1 MSVVNHRPDTMDRVK
16 GPLATAIAVLAL
28 GLVASACQGPDA
40 TPTSQSSGPTRTTTP
55 APKPTPAERLGL
67 ETGWGPS
74 EGELEH
80 AARQA
85 LRMPL
90 RDLAGQVVV
99 ASYAGTKAPIRM
111 VKSLHLAGVV
121 EFSDNIV
128 DPDRIGRVN
137 HTLARHV
144 RRPLVI
150 SVDQEGGLVERVVGA
165 RFPAFM
171 AAGAADDEQL
181 TRSAYRIMGARL
193 ASLGFTLD
201 FAPDADVT
209 EGPADPTI
217 GSRSAGDDPRL
228 VVRQAIAAAEGLRTS
243 GILPVLKHFPGHGS
257 VPANSHLT
265 LPVQTRGIDWLK
277 AHDLV
282 PFTQGSQAGLPVVM
296 VGHLAVADINPH
308 VPASLSRPLI
318 QGVLRDQEGF
328 QGVVVTDSLQ
338 MKGVQVHGALPPVVR
353 SLRAGADLM
362 LMPPSPAGA
371 VNAIVHAVRHGDL
384 RKDRLQ
390 QAAARTLALL
400 AHRAATAPTPPPPA
414 RAAAAANAA
423 SRRLSAAAITSVAGP
438 CRGPLVSGKVAPIGD
453 PTAVAN
459 FRIAAE
465 AAGLP
470 LGSVHRVKDPRP
482 ERHHLPK
489 RKYRRRLERW
499 RDTPPRVV
507 IRGTPIRLLGP
518 SAVVV
523 GRVSGPVVVT
533 TGTPYPLA
541 QTSAGVRLAAW
552 GNAPGPMSALVA
564 VLQGRA
570 KATGQLPVPV
580 AGVRKGC

>member
-1 MSVVNHRPDTMDRVK
+1 MDGVN
-16 GPLATAIAVLAL
+16 GPLATAAALLAL

-40 TPTSQSSGPTRTTTP
+40 TPTSQSPGPTGTTTTA
-55 APKPTPAERLGL
+55 APPPTPAERLGL
-67 ETGWGPS
+67 EEGWGPS
-74 EGELEH
+74 EDELEH

-99 ASYAGTKAPIRM
+99 ASYSGTDAPVRL
-111 VKSLHLAGVV
+111 VKQLHLGGVV
-121 EFSDNIV
+121 AFADNIV
-128 DPDRIGRVN
+128 DSDQIGRVN
-137 HTLARHV
+137 HTLARQV
-144 RRPLVI
+144 GRPLVI
-150 SVDQEGGLVERVVGA
+150 SLDQEGGLVERVGGA

-171 AAGAADDEQL
+171 AAGAADDERL
-181 TRSAYRIMGARL
+181 TRGAYRVMGSRL

-217 GSRSAGDDPRL
+217 GSRSAGDDPAL
-228 VVRQAIAAAEGLRTS
+228 VARQAIAAAEGLRTS
-243 GILPVLKHFPGHGS
+243 GVLPVLKHFPGHGS

-265 LPVQTRGIDWLK
+265 LPVQTRGMDWLK
-277 AHDLV
+277 GHDLV
-282 PFTQGSQAGLPVVM
+282 PFTRGSAAGLPVVM
-296 VGHLAVADINPH
+296 VGHIAVQDINPH
-308 VPASLSRPLI
+308 VPASLSRPLV
-318 QGVLRDQEGF
+318 QGVLRDEEGF
-328 QGVVVTDSLQ
+328 QGVVVTDSLE
-338 MKGVQVHGALPPVVR
+338 MKGVQVRGALPPVVR

-400 AHRAATAPTPPPPA
+400 AHRAATAPRPPAPA

-438 CRGPLVSGKVAPIGD
+438 CRGPLISGKVAPIGD

-459 FRIAAE
+459 FRVAAA
-465 AAGLP
+465 AAGMP
-470 LGSVHRVKDPRP
+470 LGSVRHVKDPKP
-482 ERHHLPK
+482 KRHHLPRK
-489 RKYRRRLERW
+489 KYRRKLERW
-499 RDTPPRVV
+499 RETPPRLV
-507 IRGTPIRLLGP
+507 IHGTPVQLLGP
-518 SAVVV
+518 GAVVV
-523 GRVSGPVVVT
+523 GRLRGPVVVT

-541 QTSAGVRLAAW
+541 QTGAGVRLAAW
-552 GNAPGPMSALVA
+552 GNAPGPMTALVA

-570 KATGQLPVPV
+570 RATGQLPVRV
-580 AGVRKGC
+580 EGVRRGC

>member
-1 MSVVNHRPDTMDRVK
+1 MDGVNGR
-16 GPLATAIAVLAL
+16 LATAVAVLVL
-28 GLVASACQGPDA
+28 GLVATACEGPDGLGPSSESSKT
-40 TPTSQSSGPTRTTTP
+40 TPTASPTP
-55 APKPTPAERLGL
+55 PTPAERLAL

-74 EGELEH
+74 EDELQH

-99 ASYAGTKAPIRM
+99 ASYAGTTAPVRL
-111 VKSLHLAGVV
+111 VKSLHLGGVV
-121 EFSDNIV
+121 EFDDNIV
-128 DPDRIGRVN
+128 DSDQIGRVN
-137 HTLARHV
+137 HTLAREV
-144 RRPLVI
+144 GRPLVI
-150 SVDQEGGLVERVVGA
+150 SVDQEGGLVERVGGA

-181 TRSAYRIMGARL
+181 TRGAYRIMGARL
-193 ASLGFTLD
+193 ASLGFTVD

-217 GSRSAGDDPRL
+217 GSRSAGDDPTL
-228 VVRQAIAAAEGLRTS
+228 VAHQAIAAADGLLS
-243 GILPVLKHFPGHGS
+243 GGVLPVLKHFPGHGS

-265 LPVQTRGIDWLK
+265 LPVQTRSMDWLRT
-277 AHDLV
+277 HDLI
-282 PFTQGSQAGLPVVM
+282 PFAQGTKAGLPVVM
-296 VGHLAVADINPH
+296 VGHIAVQEVNPH

-318 QGVLRDQEGF
+318 QGVLRDDEGF

-400 AHRAATAPTPPPPA
+400 AHRAATAPRPPAPA
-414 RAAAAANAA
+414 RATAAANAA

-438 CRGPLVSGKVAPIGD
+438 CSGALVTGKVAPLGD
-453 PTAVAN
+453 PSAVAN
-459 FRIAAE
+459 FRVAAV
-465 AAGLP
+465 AAGMS
-470 LGSVHRVKDPRP
+470 LGSVRYVKDPKPR
-482 ERHHLPK
+482 RHHLPK
-489 RKYRRRLERW
+489 KKYQRRLERW
-499 RDTPPRVV
+499 RDTPPRIV
-507 IRGTPIRLLGP
+507 IRGTPVELLGP
-518 SAVVV
+518 SDVVV
-523 GRVSGPVVVT
+523 GPVNGPVVVT
-533 TGTPYPLA
+533 TGAPYPLA
-541 QTSAGVRLAAW
+541 QTTAGVRLAAW
-552 GNAPGPMSALVA
+552 GNSPGPMAALVA

-570 KATGQLPVPV
+570 KATGRLPVPV
-580 AGVRKGC
+580 DGVRRGC